1 MQQLIHSPI
10 ILLGYNKYRHNQE
23 HIIHSGEIM
32 RASIIAISA
41 AVISLLILLGTSNV
55 IALITGSHTILD
67 IRSNANDINCK
78 GCHQRIQDEL
88 NSSEIHEWMTCEDCH
103 RLEQNITFAR
113 HGIVGEEAHACYTP
127 RCLDCHSK
135 NSITLANG
143 TTIDI
148 EKADA
153 FGYDNY
159 GTDYEAHKKFVQES
173 LNYDL
178 SVGENEACIACHTS
192 FPFDIDYT
200 YFWNINYKLNNWGFA
215 SFSYAGTRTYGNTF
229 SQNGGKHGFVSTGDI
244 SCIRCHKNIYD
255 ALVNGTVGTPNYLT
269 HAPIEIT
276 SGMHG
281 WDTDNPWDHYRYHY
295 IPSANRAAGVNSS
308 FCYKCH
314 NVKKYADEN
323 PLDKSKYSLASVAS
337 DTNSAQV
344 HAAEALWCQT
354 CHGSGKKKKVIDN
367 TDHGGKGHS
376 DTNFVDSVKNNYART
391 FHGDICMG
399 CHEAAVHPGEGGCG
413 GGDCCGR
420 CHNKGDADV
429 YIESEPSGYA
439 TNS

>member
-1 MQQLIHSPI
+1 
-10 ILLGYNKYRHNQE
+10 
-23 HIIHSGEIM
+23 M

-55 IALITGSHTILD
+55 IALITGSHTIID
-67 IRSNANDINCK
+67 ITSDANDINCK
-78 GCHQRIQDEL
+78 GCHKTIQDEL
-88 NSSEIHEWMTCEDCH
+88 DSSEIHEWMTCEDCH
-103 RLEQNITFAR
+103 RNRFEQSITFAR
-113 HGIVGEEAHACYTP
+113 HDANGVYVGKEAHACYIP

-135 NSITLANG
+135 TFIALANG
-143 TTIDI
+143 TTIYI
-148 EKADA
+148 KKADA
-153 FGYDNY
+153 FGDADY
-159 GTDYEAHKKFVQES
+159 GTDYEAHKSFVLES
-173 LNYDL
+173 LNYNL

-192 FPFDIDYT
+192 FPFDIDYS
-200 YFWNINYKLNNWGFA
+200 YFWNINYKLNNWSFA
-215 SFSYAGTRTYGNTF
+215 SFSYNGTRTYGNTF
-229 SQNGGKHGFVSTGDI
+229 SQNGGKHGFVRTEDI

-255 ALVNGTVGTPNYLT
+255 ALVNGTVGAPNYLT
-269 HAPIEIT
+269 HAPIEIA
-276 SGMHG
+276 SGGMHG
-281 WDTDNPWDHYRYHY
+281 WNTGNPWGNYRYHY

-308 FCYKCH
+308 YCYKCH
-314 NVKKYADEN
+314 NVKKYADEK
-323 PLDKSKYSLASVAS
+323 PSDSSTYSLASVAS

-354 CHGSGKKKKVIDN
+354 CHGSGKTKKVIDN
-367 TDHGGKGHS
+367 TDNGGEGHS

-413 GGDCCGR
+413 GDGCCDR

-429 YIESEPSGYA
+429 SIESEPSGYA